1 MTTTQTA
8 SVKPSR
14 PWQKTPQE
22 VMPTVL
28 IYVLVAILVAVIV
41 ETTGFKGKLAYIG
54 LFIPIGTTAQ
64 FAWARYKYGMK
75 AAKDVIA
82 SSIMA
87 TGAIAVFIPVLSI
100 LLTTFIKGL
109 PGISVGLFTNDMG
122 EASFTDPV
130 GSGGLLH
137 AIVGT
142 LFLIILSVAI
152 SVPMGILTALYLT
165 EIRGPGSRFIQFM
178 VQAMSG
184 VPSVVAGL
192 FIFSAVILTTPLD
205 TSGFV
210 ASLALSILMVP
221 TVTRASQEVLL
232 LIPNDLREAG
242 LAMGATQWRTV
253 AMIVVPA
260 AKSGLITASILGVAR
275 IAGETAPLI
284 FTLGGADKLNTNPVS
299 GIQGALPFYIWSGF
313 RLGTEESVQRSW
325 SAILV
330 LLVIVLSLFTIA
342 RVVGSKQ
349 KGARK

>member
-1 MTTTQTA
+1 MTSVNTQIPA
-8 SVKPSR
+8 PSR
-14 PWQKTPQE
+14 PWQKTPRE
-22 VMPTVL
+22 VLPTVVIL
-28 IYVLVAILVAVIV
+28 LLSVLTVAAILQFT
-41 ETTGFKGKLAYIG
+41 ELKGKLFFFL
-54 LFIPIGTTAQ
+54 LFFPIGTAAQ
-64 FAWARYKYGMK
+64 FFWARYKYGTK

-82 SSIMA
+82 SSIMM

-100 LLTTFIKGL
+100 VVTTFVKGL
-109 PGISVGLFTNDMG
+109 PGLSLSIFTNDMG
-122 EASFTDPV
+122 QASFVDPI
-130 GSGGLLH
+130 GTGGLLH

-142 LFLIILSVAI
+142 LFLILITVII
-152 SVPMGILTALYLT
+152 SVPMGMLTALYLT

-205 TSGFV
+205 TSGLV
-210 ASLALSILMVP
+210 ASLALSILMIP

-284 FTLGGADKLNTNPVS
+284 FTLGGADKLNTNPIY
-299 GIQGALPFYIWSGF
+299 GIQSALPFYIWSGF
-313 RLGTEESVQRSW
+313 RLGTPESIQRSW
-325 SAILV
+325 TGILV
-330 LLVIVLSLFTIA
+330 LLLIVLILFTLA
-342 RVVGSKQ
+342 RVVGSKS
-349 KGARK
+349 KGAK

>member
-1 MTTTQTA
+1 
-8 SVKPSR
+8 
-14 PWQKTPQE
+14 
-22 VMPTVL
+22 
-28 IYVLVAILVAVIV
+28 
-41 ETTGFKGKLAYIG
+41 
-54 LFIPIGTTAQ
+54 
-64 FAWARYKYGMK
+64 
-75 AAKDVIA
+75 
-82 SSIMA
+82 
-87 TGAIAVFIPVLSI
+87 
-100 LLTTFIKGL
+100 
-109 PGISVGLFTNDMG
+109 MG

-130 GSGGLLH
+130 GNGGLLH

-142 LFLIILSVAI
+142 LYLILLSIAI

-165 EIRGPGSRFIQFM
+165 EIKGPGSRFIQFM

-260 AKSGLITASILGVAR
+260 AKSGLVTASILGVAR

-284 FTLGGADKLNTNPVS
+284 FTLGGADKLNPNPVS

-330 LLVIVLSLFTIA
+330 LLVIVLALFTLA

>member
-1 MTTTQTA
+1 MSTTKTQIPA
-8 SVKPSR
+8 PSR
-14 PWQKTPQE
+14 PWQKTPRE
-22 VMPTVL
+22 VMPT
-28 IYVLVAILVAVIV
+28 AVILLVSLLVVAAIV
-41 ETTGFKGKLAYIG
+41 EFTELKGKLAYFL
-54 LFIPIGTTAQ
+54 LFLPIGTAAQ
-64 FAWARYKYGMK
+64 FFWARYKYGTK

-82 SSIMA
+82 SSIMM
-87 TGAIAVFIPVLSI
+87 TGAIAVFIPVISI
-100 LLTTFIKGL
+100 VLTTFVKGL
-109 PGISVGLFTNDMG
+109 PGISPSLFTNDMG
-122 EASFTDPV
+122 EASFIDPV
-130 GSGGLLH
+130 EMGGLLH

-142 LFLIILSVAI
+142 LFLILISVLI
-152 SVPMGILTALYLT
+152 SVPMGMLTALYLT

-210 ASLALSILMVP
+210 ASLALSILMIP

-284 FTLGGADKLNTNPVS
+284 FSLGGADKLNTNPVY
-299 GIQGALPFYIWSGF
+299 GIQSALPFYIWTGF
-313 RLGTEESVQRSW
+313 RLGTPESVQRSW
-325 SAILV
+325 SGILV
-330 LLVIVLSLFTIA
+330 LLVIVLVLFTIA
-342 RVVGSKQ
+342 RLVGSNS
-349 KGARK
+349 KGAK

>member
-1 MTTTQTA
+1 MSTVNSQIPA
-8 SVKPSR
+8 PSR
-14 PWQKTPQE
+14 PWQKTPRE
-22 VMPTVL
+22 VLPTGIIL
-28 IYVLVAILVAVIV
+28 LLSLILVAAIV
-41 ETTGFKGKLAYIG
+41 EFTELKGKLAYFL
-54 LFIPIGTTAQ
+54 LFLPIGTLAQ
-64 FAWARYKYGMK
+64 FLWARYKYGSK
-75 AAKDVIA
+75 AAKDVVA
-82 SSIMA
+82 SSIMM
-87 TGAIAVFIPVLSI
+87 TGAIAVFIPVISI
-100 LLTTFIKGL
+100 VLTTFIKGV
-109 PGISVGLFTNDMG
+109 PGLSPSIFTEDMG
-122 EASFTDPV
+122 EASFIDPI
-130 GSGGLLH
+130 GRGGLLH

-142 LFLIILSVAI
+142 LFLILISVLI
-152 SVPMGILTALYLT
+152 SVPMGMLTALYLT

-210 ASLALSILMVP
+210 ASLALSILMIP

-284 FTLGGADKLNTNPVS
+284 FTLGGADKLNTNPVY
-299 GIQGALPFYIWSGF
+299 GIQSALPFYIWTGF
-313 RLGTEESVQRSW
+313 RLGTPESVQRSW
-325 SAILV
+325 TGILV
-330 LLVIVLSLFTIA
+330 LLIIVLTLFTLA
-342 RVVGSKQ
+342 RVVGSKS
-349 KGARK
+349 KGAK

>member
-1 MTTTQTA
+1 VVILFL
-8 SVKPSR
+8 SLL
-14 PWQKTPQE
+14 
-22 VMPTVL
+22 TV
-28 IYVLVAILVAVIV
+28 VAIVQFTEL
-41 ETTGFKGKLAYIG
+41 KGKLAFFL
-54 LFIPIGTTAQ
+54 LFLPIGTAAQ
-64 FAWARYKYGMK
+64 FIWSRYKYGTK

-82 SSIMA
+82 SSIMM

-100 LLTTFIKGL
+100 VMTTFVKGL
-109 PGISVGLFTNDMG
+109 PGISLSIFTNDMG
-122 EASFTDPV
+122 QASFTDPM
-130 GSGGLLH
+130 GTGGLLH

-142 LFLIILSVAI
+142 LFLILITVLI
-152 SVPMGILTALYLT
+152 SVPMGMLTALYLT

-210 ASLALSILMVP
+210 ASLALSILMIP

-284 FTLGGADKLNTNPVS
+284 FTLGGADKLNTNPVY
-299 GIQGALPFYIWSGF
+299 GIQSALPFYIWTGF
-313 RLGTEESVQRSW
+313 RLGTPESVQRSW
-325 SAILV
+325 TGILV
-330 LLVIVLSLFTIA
+330 LLVIVLILFTIA
-342 RVVGSKQ
+342 RVVGSNS
-349 KGARK
+349 KGAK

>member
-1 MTTTQTA
+1 MTSLNTQIPA
-8 SVKPSR
+8 PSR
-14 PWQKTPQE
+14 PWQAL
-22 VMPTVL
+22 PT
-28 IYVLVAILVAVIV
+28 LVILLLSILTVAAILQFT
-41 ETTGFKGKLAYIG
+41 ELKGKLFFFL
-54 LFIPIGTTAQ
+54 LFFPIGTAAQ
-64 FAWARYKYGMK
+64 FFWSLYKYGKK

-82 SSIMA
+82 SSIMMI
-87 TGAIAVFIPVLSI
+87 GAIAVFFPVISI
-100 LLTTFIKGL
+100 VLTTFIKGI
-109 PGISVGLFTNDMG
+109 PGISVSVFTNDMG
-122 EASFTDPV
+122 RASFIDPI

-142 LFLIILSVAI
+142 LFLILITVVI
-152 SVPMGILTALYLT
+152 SVPMGMLTALYLT

-205 TSGFV
+205 TSGLV
-210 ASLALSILMVP
+210 ASLALSILMIP

-284 FTLGGADKLNTNPVS
+284 FTLGGADKLNTNPIY
-299 GIQGALPFYIWSGF
+299 GIQSALPFYIWTGF
-313 RLGTEESVQRSW
+313 RLGTPESIQRAW
-325 SAILV
+325 TGILV
-330 LLVIVLSLFTIA
+330 LLIIVLILFTLA
-342 RVVGSKQ
+342 RVIGSKS
-349 KGARK
+349 KGAK

>member
-1 MTTTQTA
+1 MSTVNTQIPT
-8 SVKPSR
+8 PSR
-14 PWQKTPQE
+14 PWQKTPRE
-22 VMPTVL
+22 VLPTVIIL
-28 IYVLVAILVAVIV
+28 ILTVLVVAAVLQL
-41 ETTGFKGKLAYIG
+41 TSLKGKLFFFL
-54 LFIPIGTTAQ
+54 LFLPIATIAQ
-64 FAWARYKYGMK
+64 FVWARIKYGSK
-75 AAKDVIA
+75 AAKDVVA
-82 SSIMA
+82 SSIMM
-87 TGAIAVFIPVLSI
+87 TGAIAVFIPVISI
-100 LLTTFIKGL
+100 VVTTFVKGI
-109 PGISVGLFTNDMG
+109 PGISVSVFTNDMG
-122 EASFTDPV
+122 RASFIDPI

-142 LFLIILSVAI
+142 LFLILITVII
-152 SVPMGILTALYLT
+152 SVPMGMLTALYLT

-205 TSGFV
+205 TSGLV
-210 ASLALSILMVP
+210 ASLALSILMIP

-284 FTLGGADKLNTNPVS
+284 FTLGGADKLNTNPIY
-299 GIQGALPFYIWSGF
+299 GIQSALPFYIWTGF
-313 RLGTEESVQRSW
+313 RLGTPESIQRAW
-325 SAILV
+325 TGILV
-330 LLVIVLSLFTIA
+330 LLVIVLALFSIA
-342 RVVGSKQ
+342 RVVGSKS
-349 KGARK
+349 KGAK

>member
-1 MTTTQTA
+1 MSTLNSQIPA
-8 SVKPSR
+8 PSR
-14 PWQKTPQE
+14 PWQKTPRE
-22 VMPTVL
+22 VLPTGIIL
-28 IYVLVAILVAVIV
+28 LLSLILVAAIV
-41 ETTGFKGKLAYIG
+41 EFTELKGKLAYFL
-54 LFIPIGTTAQ
+54 LFLPIGTLAQ
-64 FAWARYKYGMK
+64 FLWARYKYGSK
-75 AAKDVIA
+75 AAKDVVA
-82 SSIMA
+82 SSIMM
-87 TGAIAVFIPVLSI
+87 TGAIAVFIPVISI
-100 LLTTFIKGL
+100 VLTTFIKGV
-109 PGISVGLFTNDMG
+109 PGLSPSIFTEDMG
-122 EASFTDPV
+122 EASFIDPI
-130 GSGGLLH
+130 GRGGLLH

-142 LFLIILSVAI
+142 LFLILISVLI
-152 SVPMGILTALYLT
+152 SVPMGMLTALYLT

-210 ASLALSILMVP
+210 ASLALSILMIP

-284 FTLGGADKLNTNPVS
+284 FTLGGADKLNTNPVY
-299 GIQGALPFYIWSGF
+299 GIQSALPFYIWTGF
-313 RLGTEESVQRSW
+313 RLGTPESVQRSW
-325 SAILV
+325 TGILV
-330 LLVIVLSLFTIA
+330 LLIIVLTLFTLA
-342 RVVGSKQ
+342 RVVGSKS
-349 KGARK
+349 KGAK

>member
-1 MTTTQTA
+1 MSTTKTQIPA
-8 SVKPSR
+8 PSR
-14 PWQKTPQE
+14 PWQKTPRE
-22 VMPTVL
+22 VMPT
-28 IYVLVAILVAVIV
+28 AVILLVSLLVVAAIV
-41 ETTGFKGKLAYIG
+41 EFTELKGKLAYFL
-54 LFIPIGTTAQ
+54 LFLPIGTAAQ
-64 FAWARYKYGMK
+64 FFWARYKYGTK

-82 SSIMA
+82 SSIMM
-87 TGAIAVFIPVLSI
+87 TGAIAVFIPVISI
-100 LLTTFIKGL
+100 VLTTFVKGL
-109 PGISVGLFTNDMG
+109 PGISPSLFTNDMG
-122 EASFTDPV
+122 EASFIDPV
-130 GSGGLLH
+130 EMGGLLH

-142 LFLIILSVAI
+142 LFLILISVLI
-152 SVPMGILTALYLT
+152 SVPMGLLTALYLT

-210 ASLALSILMVP
+210 ASLALSILMIP

-284 FTLGGADKLNTNPVS
+284 FTLGGADKLNTNPVY
-299 GIQGALPFYIWSGF
+299 GIQSALPFYIWTGF
-313 RLGTEESVQRSW
+313 RLGTPESVQRSW
-325 SAILV
+325 SGILV
-330 LLVIVLSLFTIA
+330 LLVIVLVLFTIA
-342 RVVGSKQ
+342 RLVGSNS
-349 KGARK
+349 KGAK

>member
-1 MTTTQTA
+1 
-8 SVKPSR
+8 VPSK
-14 PWQKTPQE
+14 PWQRTPRE
-22 VMPTVL
+22 ILPSL
-28 IYVLVAILVAVIV
+28 AILFLSLILVIGVV
-41 ETTGFKGKLAYIG
+41 EFTGMKGKLAYIG
-54 LFIPIGTTAQ
+54 LFIPVGTAAQ
-64 FAWARYKYGMK
+64 FFWSLYKYGMK

-82 SSIMA
+82 SSIMM
-87 TGAIAVFIPVLSI
+87 TGAIAVFLPVVSI

-109 PGISVGLFTNDMG
+109 PGISISLFTNDMG
-122 EASFTDPV
+122 KASFTDPV
-130 GSGGLLH
+130 GMGGLLH
-137 AIVGT
+137 SLVGT
-142 LFLIILSVAI
+142 LYLILISVLI
-152 SVPMGILTALYLT
+152 SVPMGLLTALYLT

-210 ASLALSILMVP
+210 ASLALSILMIP

-284 FTLGGADKLNTNPVS
+284 FTLGGADKLNPNPVNGLQS
-299 GIQGALPFYIWSGF
+299 ALPFYIWTGF
-313 RLGTEESVQRSW
+313 RLGTQESVQRSW

-330 LLVIVLSLFTIA
+330 LLVVVLTLFTLA
-342 RVVGSKQ
+342 RVLGSNSKVA
-349 KGARK
+349 K

>member
-1 MTTTQTA
+1 MSTTKTQIPA
-8 SVKPSR
+8 PSR
-14 PWQKTPQE
+14 PWQKTPRE
-22 VMPTVL
+22 VMPT
-28 IYVLVAILVAVIV
+28 AVILLVSLLVVAAIV
-41 ETTGFKGKLAYIG
+41 EFTELKGKLAYFL
-54 LFIPIGTTAQ
+54 LFLPIGTAAQ
-64 FAWARYKYGMK
+64 FFWARYKYGTK

-82 SSIMA
+82 SSIMM
-87 TGAIAVFIPVLSI
+87 TGAIAVFIPVISI
-100 LLTTFIKGL
+100 VLTTFVKGL
-109 PGISVGLFTNDMG
+109 PGISPSLFTNDMG
-122 EASFTDPV
+122 EASFIDPV
-130 GSGGLLH
+130 EMGGLLH

-142 LFLIILSVAI
+142 LFLILISVLI
-152 SVPMGILTALYLT
+152 SVPMGMLTALYLT

-210 ASLALSILMVP
+210 ASLALSILMIP

-284 FTLGGADKLNTNPVS
+284 FTLGGADKLNTNPVY
-299 GIQGALPFYIWSGF
+299 GIQSALPFYIWTGF
-313 RLGTEESVQRSW
+313 RLGTPESVQRSW
-325 SAILV
+325 SGILV
-330 LLVIVLSLFTIA
+330 LLVIVLVLFTIA
-342 RVVGSKQ
+342 RLVGSNS
-349 KGARK
+349 KGAK

>member
-1 MTTTQTA
+1 MSTTKTQIPA
-8 SVKPSR
+8 PSR
-14 PWQKTPQE
+14 PWQKTPRE
-22 VMPTVL
+22 AMPT
-28 IYVLVAILVAVIV
+28 AVILLVSLLVVAAIV
-41 ETTGFKGKLAYIG
+41 EFTELKGKLAYFL
-54 LFIPIGTTAQ
+54 LFLPIGTAAQ
-64 FAWARYKYGMK
+64 FFWARYKYGTK

-82 SSIMA
+82 SSIMM
-87 TGAIAVFIPVLSI
+87 TGAIAVFIPVISI
-100 LLTTFIKGL
+100 VLTTFVKGL
-109 PGISVGLFTNDMG
+109 PGISPSLFTNDMG
-122 EASFTDPV
+122 EASFIDPV
-130 GSGGLLH
+130 EMGGLLH

-142 LFLIILSVAI
+142 LFLILISVLI
-152 SVPMGILTALYLT
+152 SVPMGMLTALYLT

-210 ASLALSILMVP
+210 ASLALSILMIP

-284 FTLGGADKLNTNPVS
+284 FTLGGADKLNTNPVY
-299 GIQGALPFYIWSGF
+299 GIQSALPFYIWTGF
-313 RLGTEESVQRSW
+313 RLGTPESVQRSW
-325 SAILV
+325 SGILV
-330 LLVIVLSLFTIA
+330 LLVIVLVLFTIA
-342 RVVGSKQ
+342 RLVGSNS
-349 KGARK
+349 KGAK